1 MGIGRSGDVRIWVY
15 RNDPYSRGEKLHEY
29 CCTVYTCF
37 RQYTNRVLAG
47 ILIDG
52 S

>member
-1 MGIGRSGDVRIWVY
+1 MYEYGYVGMTPIHVGK
-15 RNDPYSRGEKLHEY
+15 KLHEY